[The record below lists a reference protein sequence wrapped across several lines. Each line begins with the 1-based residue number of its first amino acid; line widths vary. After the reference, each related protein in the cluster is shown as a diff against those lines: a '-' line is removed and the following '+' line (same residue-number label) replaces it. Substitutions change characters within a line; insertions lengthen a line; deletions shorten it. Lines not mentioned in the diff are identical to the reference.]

1 MRVIKVILNGPKTSD
16 GMSIKPAHPKSIEKL
31 MGQMIIETGIPFFG
45 GNPFF
50 EDVIF
55 RRFEFSYDKRHC
67 WNQV

>member
-1 MRVIKVILNGPKTSD
+1 MRVIKVILNGPQTSY
-16 GMSIKPAHPKSIEKL
+16 GSSVKLAHPKSIEKL

-55 RRFEFSYDKRHC
+55 RRFEFSEDKRHC